1 MFSFP
6 SMQSPD
12 DIRRTFNAELRLCNA
27 VASNA
32 ADMALRIAD
41 LNFCMWKQGVANW
54 SKRSEKLELP
64 DAKNLPGWLD
74 ASHLKQDLEN
84 ITTYGQQITKI
95 MLDLQGDLA
104 KFAQQ
109 RAATTWNAAANTG
122 SQPAAS
128 APASNAPAMAFLQNM
143 VDQASKGYAQWT
155 SSALNAI
162 DAVETD
168 LVHAAS
174 GKDAAPAVKART
186 RK

>member
-27 VASNA
+27 VTSNA
-32 ADMALRIAD
+32 VDVAFRIAD

-54 SKRSEKLELP
+54 SKRSETLELP
-64 DAKNLPGWLD
+64 DAKKLSGWLD

-109 RAATTWNAAANTG
+109 RAITWNATAANTE
-122 SQPAAS
+122 SQAAAS
-128 APASNAPAMAFLQNM
+128 APAPNTPAMAFLQNM
-143 VDQASKGYAQWT
+143 VDQASKGYAQWS
-155 SSALNAI
+155 SSALNAM

-168 LVHAAS
+168 LAHAAA
-174 GKDAAPAVKART
+174 GKDAAPAVKT
-186 RK
+186 RSRK

>member
-12 DIRRTFNAELRLCNA
+12 DIRRTFNAELRLYNA
-27 VASNA
+27 VTSNA
-32 ADMALRIAD
+32 VDVAFRLAD

-54 SKRSEKLELP
+54 STRLEKLELP
-64 DAKNLPGWLD
+64 DAKNLPEWLD

-104 KFAQQ
+104 KFSQQ
-109 RAATTWNAAANTG
+109 RATTWNAAAANTE
-122 SQPAAS
+122 SQSAAS

-155 SSALNAI
+155 RSALNAM

-168 LVHAAS
+168 LAHAAT
-174 GKDAAPAVKART
+174 GKNAVPAAKARS